1 MKAPRRVPWASRSQL
16 EELYDYLFSPASDL
30 ASRQRG
36 LCRINVY
43 LSSPS
48 CPAFLPLLHGLINA
62 SLLPPPTSAGEAM
75 TTRMTC
81 AMAIVR
87 FVNGMVDPLQVGAY
101 ARPISH
107 LAATIGIPPILIA
120 IRHRATHDDLP
131 PLPLL
136 LSSVNMAV
144 DYLHHYAFLPLLAS
158 SSDMAANGIVGPS
171 TRRSEGLIRRWKKA
185 MKTRVRD
192 KVAGEENET
201 GREIR
206 KVKRDIEVVDPED
219 VIAAL
224 CTVDGLIPLARRKRP
239 GVKTTTPP
247 VTSLQV
253 WTPLLEHLATEHPAF
268 PSLLAE
274 HIMRLLLDPTVALS
288 HVPQSAQLDPEL
300 AKREEESARWCLATW
315 LLWLWAQDGKMC
327 LADDDKATHTR
338 RLLGALLRGDPSVR
352 RLHRCLALIDARLS
366 DSTALND
373 LLPEEEVSEDEL
385 VGFEEGTKQDDPE
398 AKVAEMERRLRMI
411 EQGQRSSVAQY
422 TSGFKPTSGTDN
434 LPTGWTRSGPEW
446 KPCPIGIWASA

>member
-1 MKAPRRVPWASRSQL
+1 MGGVPVGGVESDQSEMTHPVTAQSKEPKSSRSNLWWAVLPPLLVTKLSRGLIDTSRRFIHHHPPPGLRALAPTMKAPRRVPWASRSQL

-36 LCRINVY
+36 LCRVSLGRCLSQHHDHPPLTIQINVY

-224 CTVDGLIPLARRKRP
+224 CTVDGLIPLARR
-239 GVKTTTPP
+239 
-247 VTSLQV
+247 
-253 WTPLLEHLATEHPAF
+253 
-268 PSLLAE
+268 
-274 HIMRLLLDPTVALS
+274 
-288 HVPQSAQLDPEL
+288 
-300 AKREEESARWCLATW
+300 
-315 LLWLWAQDGKMC
+315 
-327 LADDDKATHTR
+327 
-338 RLLGALLRGDPSVR
+338 
-352 RLHRCLALIDARLS
+352 
-366 DSTALND
+366 
-373 LLPEEEVSEDEL
+373 
-385 VGFEEGTKQDDPE
+385 
-398 AKVAEMERRLRMI
+398 
-411 EQGQRSSVAQY
+411 
-422 TSGFKPTSGTDN
+422 
-434 LPTGWTRSGPEW
+434 
-446 KPCPIGIWASA
+446 